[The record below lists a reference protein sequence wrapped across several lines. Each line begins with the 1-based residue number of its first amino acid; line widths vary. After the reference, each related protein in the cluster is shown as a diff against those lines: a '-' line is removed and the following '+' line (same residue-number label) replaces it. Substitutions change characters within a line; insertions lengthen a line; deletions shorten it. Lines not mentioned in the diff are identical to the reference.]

1 MNPAITL
8 GLLVTTAYI
17 IQIFLGLRQIKHF
30 NQVYTA
36 MRRQGRVAIGRRAG
50 KIKSG
55 TIVLFAIDKAGKVL
69 DAKRM
74 QGVTIGARFKTMP
87 AYIGQ
92 DIHYFDRYNPLVR
105 KENKLLQTAIE
116 DAREVFLR
124 TEAGSYEE
132 SPQPAPLTGL
142 AAQIKLLPA
151 QLKLQLKSKKRSG

>member
-1 MNPAITL
+1 MNPIITL
-8 GLLVTTAYI
+8 GLLITTAYI

-50 KIKSG
+50 KIRSG
-55 TIVLFAIDKAGKVL
+55 TIVLFAIDKTGKVL

-74 QGVTIGARFKTMP
+74 QGVTIAAHFKPMP

-105 KENKLLQTAIE
+105 QENKLLQTAIE
-116 DAREVFLR
+116 DAREIFLR
-124 TEAGSYEE
+124 TEAGNYEE
-132 SPQPAPLTGL
+132 TPQPAPLSNL
-142 AAQIKLLPA
+142 ADQVKLLPA
-151 QLKLQLKSKKRSG
+151 QLKLHLKNKKRSG